1 MEEKQSASFME
12 IVAEFI
18 VDKRKAFFE
27 AIAKKGQ
34 NAKFLNGW
42 LNRVK
47 DFYV

>member
-1 MEEKQSASFME
+1 M
-12 IVAEFI
+12 
-18 VDKRKAFFE
+18 
-27 AIAKKGQ
+27 AKKGQ